1 MELFRAADE
10 AQLQT
15 NWHYWNDCF
24 AERDLDYW
32 KLPCLALSATLL
44 WLYCVQEC
52 GVNCYC

>member
-52 GVNCYC
+52 GV